1 MSCYH
6 RPRLNGAS
14 IFFTVCIARRG
25 SSQLI
30 DNVHILREAVR
41 VTKRERPFHIDAWVV
56 MPDHLHCVWTLPATD
71 ADYATRWSVI
81 KARVSRARP
90 HSARRASHAQRRE
103 HGFWQ
108 RRFWEHH
115 LRSPADKAT
124 AIEYCW
130 VKPVKHGLVERPEDW
145 DCTSWHREHRAA

>member
-1 MSCYH
+1 MSRYL

-25 SSQLI
+25 SSLLI
-30 DNVHILREAVR
+30 DNVAILREAVR
-41 VTKRERPFHIDAWVV
+41 ATKLERPFHIDAWVV
-56 MPDHLHCVWTLPATD
+56 LPDHLHCVWTLPEQD
-71 ADYATRWSVI
+71 ADYSTRWSVI
-81 KARVSRARP
+81 KARVSRALPRTP
-90 HSARRASHAQRRE
+90 QRASHVARRE

-115 LRSPADKAT
+115 LRTPADKRA

-130 VKPVKHGLVERPEDW
+130 NNPVKHGLVECPEHW
-145 DCTSWHREHRAA
+145 DCTSWHRENRAA